1 MSIEPTPGPYDKIAY
16 LIKLNEA
23 RDQLVLTKR
32 LVLDWVSKLDEHAA
46 ASFMMVE
53 PLTKSF
59 PRKVGDETFRL
70 VYEIHTTDKRYAN
83 LGVSLRSAR
92 VRDDLIKLAPN
103 ELKSLLAK
111 HCGPSNAKSFAS
123 SIVTFAR
130 FNARL
135 SALRVFGV
143 CLEPTQK
150 SGLVLP
156 RWFKSLHAYG
166 LNCRPFV
173 EAAFDDFIAL
183 STSLDEAIFDFN
195 SAIGKARYRSI
206 RCTYVLDEF
215 DPLGPAHPSIKV
227 ITSFNPAKQKFRYNH
242 IEDFKKTLKKKQ
254 VTKELSRSLGQLPT
268 KAEVS
273 EALQTVRNRPET
285 PWITKRVIKACY
297 LGRHTTP
304 IFQAQENLVAVMQPW
319 TSLRAKLQALLP

>member
-1 MSIEPTPGPYDKIAY
+1 MSTEPKPGPYDKIAY
-16 LIKLNEA
+16 LNKLNEA

-46 ASFMMVE
+46 ASFIMVE
-53 PLTKSF
+53 PLTKNF

-83 LGVSLRSAR
+83 LGVSLRSER
-92 VRDDLIKLAPN
+92 VRDDLIKLSPV
-103 ELKSLLAK
+103 ELRTLLTK
-111 HCGPSNAKSFAS
+111 HCGVSNAKSYAAS
-123 SIVTFAR
+123 IETFSG

-143 CLEPTQK
+143 SLDQPQK

-156 RWFKSLHAYG
+156 RWFKSLQAYG
-166 LNCRPFV
+166 QNCRPFV
-173 EAAFDDFIAL
+173 EAAFDEFIVL
-183 STSLDEAIFDFN
+183 SASMDEAIFDFN

-206 RCTYVLDEF
+206 RCNYVLDEF
-215 DPLGPAHPSIKV
+215 DPLGPADPSIKV
-227 ITSFNPAKQKFRYNH
+227 ITSFNPAKKKFRYNH

-254 VTKELSRSLGQLPT
+254 VTKELTRTLGQTPT
-268 KAEVS
+268 KDEVS
-273 EALQTVRNRPET
+273 AALLKIRNRPET